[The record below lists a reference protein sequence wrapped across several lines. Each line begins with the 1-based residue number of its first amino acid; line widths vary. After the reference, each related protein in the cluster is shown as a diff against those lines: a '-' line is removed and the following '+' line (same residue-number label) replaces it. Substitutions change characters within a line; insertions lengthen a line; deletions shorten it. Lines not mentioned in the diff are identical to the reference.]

1 MKKKLGTER
10 NVKSIVKLENYVHTF
25 KEALMTKELE
35 TKDAM
40 QQLLISFSQIAY
52 HFSSLNEELILAKE
66 EIKRLEQENIRLNE
80 ELSR

>member
-1 MKKKLGTER
+1 
-10 NVKSIVKLENYVHTF
+10 
-25 KEALMTKELE
+25 MTKEVE